1 MLKKNDINKI
11 YLAIDWGGKR
21 IGLALADSE
30 TNLALPFLTVNNLT
44 EVLKVIK
51 EERVDQIILGNPL
64 KMSNNDKID
73 KNFSLFLDNLKKN
86 VSIPVILVDERL
98 STKAVYSLSLDKKI
112 RADKDSL
119 AACLLLQNYL
129 ERLSL

>member
-1 MLKKNDINKI
+1 
-11 YLAIDWGGKR
+11 
-21 IGLALADSE
+21 
-30 TNLALPFLTVNNLT
+30 
-44 EVLKVIK
+44 
-51 EERVDQIILGNPL
+51 
-64 KMSNNDKID
+64 MSNNDKID